1 MNHSKGQ
8 LAGLLIS
15 ILLVFPGIAAA
26 DGHWLFGG
34 AIGTASIDESIDGFG
49 FDADSTAYRL
59 YGGYQFNEYFALEAG
74 YMNLGSFDEQIQ
86 QGGEIVPI
94 SADADG
100 FTFAARASVPLGQ
113 KFDLHGTVG
122 SFFWDGSN
130 EIAGVG
136 DNVSDSNIYFG
147 AGLGY
152 SLSNN
157 VSLTADAAQYELD
170 NVDSTV
176 YTIGFQVNF
185 Q

>member
-1 MNHSKGQ
+1 
-8 LAGLLIS
+8 
-15 ILLVFPGIAAA
+15 
-26 DGHWLFGG
+26 
-34 AIGTASIDESIDGFG
+34 
-49 FDADSTAYRL
+49 
-59 YGGYQFNEYFALEAG
+59 
-74 YMNLGSFDEQIQ
+74 
-86 QGGEIVPI
+86 VPV

-100 FTFAARASVPLGQ
+100 FTFAARASIPLGE

-136 DNVSDSNIYFG
+136 DNVSDSNIFFG

-152 SLSNN
+152 SLTGN
-157 VSLTADAAQYELD
+157 VSLRADAARYELD
-170 NVDSTV
+170 NVNSNV